1 MLLHLAGVD
10 WLALGIDAWG
20 DHVGTLVHVGEQECG
35 ADAGLGVEPRTPV
48 TVPASADLEV
58 EGPINSVLLRPEY

>member
-35 ADAGLGVEPRTPV
+35 ADAGLGVEP
-48 TVPASADLEV
+48 
-58 EGPINSVLLRPEY
+58 